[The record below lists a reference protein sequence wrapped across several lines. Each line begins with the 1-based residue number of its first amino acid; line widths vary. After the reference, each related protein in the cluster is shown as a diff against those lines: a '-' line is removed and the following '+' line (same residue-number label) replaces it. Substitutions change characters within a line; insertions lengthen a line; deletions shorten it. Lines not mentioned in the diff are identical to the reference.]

1 MKKNSKIY
9 IDSEVIMEYT
19 LKYDNI
25 QIGINSRGAE
35 QEHLIY
41 NGKDYMR
48 ERDEYW
54 NRKAPV
60 LFPIVGKLRDLK
72 TYIDGKLYSMN
83 QHGFARD
90 LEFVLEKKGENYL
103 TFLSTYSDETL
114 KMYPFKYELRITYA
128 ITHNKVSVKYL
139 VTNKGKDKMY
149 FNIGGHP
156 GFKLPMY
163 EKEKF
168 EDYSVIFDTVE
179 NFDAPTVN
187 LENGTLN
194 FDSTIPYKDI
204 KKIKLDYKYFEIDA
218 IVIPNIKS
226 KKVLLVNKNK
236 KGIAFSYNNF
246 NTLAIW
252 TKPNAPFVC
261 LEPWKGYADHSDSD
275 YNFIKKDDIVALKQN
290 ESYECG
296 YDIEILD

>member
-1 MKKNSKIY
+1 
-9 IDSEVIMEYT
+9 MEYT
-19 LKYDNI
+19 LKSGNI

-48 ERDEYW
+48 VRDEFW

-90 LEFVLEKKGENYL
+90 LEFTLESKSDNKL
-103 TFLSTYSDETL
+103 TFISIYSDDTL
-114 KMYPFKYELRITYA
+114 KMYPYKYNLRISYEIEGNTL
-128 ITHNKVSVKYL
+128 KVRFEV
-139 VTNKGKDKMY
+139 VNKGKDKMY

-156 GFKLPMY
+156 GFRLPMY
-163 EKEKF
+163 DNEKF
-168 EDYSVIFDTVE
+168 EDYKVVFEEEES
-179 NFDAPTVN
+179 FDAPTVN
-187 LENGTLN
+187 MENGTLDFN
-194 FDSTIPYKDI
+194 NTIPYKNI
-204 KKIKLDYKYFEIDA
+204 KEIKLDYKYFEIDA
-218 IVIPNIKS
+218 IVAPHLKS
-226 KKVLLVNKNK
+226 RSVKLVNKK
-236 KGIAFSYNNF
+236 GKGIKFSYVGF

-261 LEPWKGYADHSDSD
+261 LEPWQGYADHSDSNYD
-275 YNFIKKDDIVALKQN
+275 FISKDDIVKLDYN
-290 ESYECG
+290 ESYVCG
-296 YDIEILD
+296 YDITILD

>member
-1 MKKNSKIY
+1 
-9 IDSEVIMEYT
+9 MEYT
-19 LKYDNI
+19 LKCGNI
-25 QIGINSRGAE
+25 QIGINTRGAE
-35 QEHLIY
+35 QEHLFY

-72 TYIDGKLYSMN
+72 TFINGKLYSMN

-90 LEFVLEKKGENYL
+90 LEFELEETSDNKL
-103 TFLSTYSDETL
+103 TFINKYNDETL
-114 KMYPFKYELRITYA
+114 KKYPFKYQLVVSYEIEKNTL
-128 ITHNKVSVKYL
+128 KVRYK
-139 VTNKGKDKMY
+139 VTNKGNDKMY

-163 EKEKF
+163 EGEKF
-168 EDYSVIFDTVE
+168 EDYSVEFEQTE
-179 NFDAPTVN
+179 SWNAPTVN
-187 LENGTLN
+187 MENGTLDFN
-194 FDSTIPYKDI
+194 NTIPYRDI
-204 KKIKLDYKYFEIDA
+204 NRIDLDYKYFEIDA

-226 KKVLLVNKNK
+226 KYVKLVNKDG
-236 KGIAFSYNNF
+236 KGIKFSYYNM

-275 YNFIKKDDIVALKQN
+275 YNFIKKDDIVSLKYN
-290 ESYECG
+290 ESFIAG

>member
-1 MKKNSKIY
+1 
-9 IDSEVIMEYT
+9 MEYT
-19 LKYDNI
+19 LKCGNM
-25 QIGINSRGAE
+25 QIAINSRGAE

-48 ERDEYW
+48 IRDEFW

-72 TYIDGKLYSMN
+72 TYINGNLYSMN

-90 LEFVLEKKGENYL
+90 LEFDVDSITDNKI
-103 TFLSTYSDETL
+103 TFVSKYTDETL
-114 KMYPFKYELRITYA
+114 RMYPFKYQLQISYEIDGNTLHVRYT
-128 ITHNKVSVKYL
+128 

-163 EKEKF
+163 EGENF
-168 EDYSVIFDTVE
+168 EDYSVKFETTE
-179 NFDAPTVN
+179 NFNAPTVN
-187 LENGTLN
+187 MENGTLN
-194 FDSTIPYKDI
+194 FIDTIPYENID
-204 KKIKLDYKYFEIDA
+204 KIDLNYKYFEIDA

-226 KKVLLVNKNK
+226 KKVKLVNKQD
-236 KGIAFSYNNF
+236 KGIEFSYYNM

-261 LEPWKGYADHSDSD
+261 LEPWKGYADHTDSD
-275 YNFIKKDDIVALKQN
+275 YNFIKKDDIVKLKQN
-290 ESYECG
+290 ESYVCG
-296 YDIEILD
+296 YDVTILD

>member
-1 MKKNSKIY
+1 
-9 IDSEVIMEYT
+9 MEYT
-19 LKYDNI
+19 LKSGNI

-48 ERDEYW
+48 VRDEFW

-90 LEFVLEKKGENYL
+90 LEFTLESKSDNKL
-103 TFLSTYSDETL
+103 TFISIYSDDTL
-114 KMYPFKYELRITYA
+114 KMYPYKYNLRISYEIEGNTL
-128 ITHNKVSVKYL
+128 KVRFEV
-139 VTNKGKDKMY
+139 VNKGKDKMY

-156 GFKLPMY
+156 GFRLPMY
-163 EKEKF
+163 DNEKF
-168 EDYSVIFDTVE
+168 EDYKVVFEEEES
-179 NFDAPTVN
+179 FDAPTVN
-187 LENGTLN
+187 MENGTLDFN
-194 FDSTIPYKDI
+194 NTIPYKNI
-204 KKIKLDYKYFEIDA
+204 KEIKLDYKYFEIDA
-218 IVIPNIKS
+218 IVAPHLKS
-226 KKVLLVNKNK
+226 RSVKLVNKK
-236 KGIAFSYNNF
+236 GKGIKFSYVGF

-261 LEPWKGYADHSDSD
+261 LEPWQGYADHSDSD
-275 YNFIKKDDIVALKQN
+275 YNFIKKDDIVSLKYN

-296 YDIEILD
+296 YNITILD